1 MEYIYHFN
9 NLFKEPLICDKFAVY
24 QVGELMASGS
34 TIVTDH
40 FQYCYEI
47 TYVVSGRGESVT
59 DGIAS
64 PLSGGDCYLSFT
76 DEWHRISSDKQ
87 DPLRYRFAGFTSEDP
102 QIIAVFNELKRLFP
116 SPGDRKIYCPE
127 CEELFLKL
135 LGEMNFSEL
144 GGLYIGALLTELLLT
159 IMRARKN
166 LRPGENAAIPAGRD
180 MLAYRISFY
189 VENNI
194 FKIKSLNELTDVF
207 HFSYQYISAVFYKVT
222 GTPLHVFFISEKIK
236 AAKHLLESGRYTVT
250 KIAEMLNYSCT
261 HVFSR
266 MFKKYTGITPKK
278 YALQHSATDCLNFG
292 DSKEPP
298 DREES
303 GGANKT
309 N

>member
-1 MEYIYHFN
+1 MDYVYHFN

-116 SPGDRKIYCPE
+116 SPADRKIYCPE

-135 LGEMNFSEL
+135 LGEMNFSEH
-144 GGLYIGALLTELLLT
+144 GGLYIGALVTELLLT
-159 IMRARKN
+159 ILRARKN
-166 LRPGENAAIPAGRD
+166 LRH
-180 MLAYRISFY
+180 
-189 VENNI
+189 
-194 FKIKSLNELTDVF
+194 ELTDVF

-222 GTPLHVFFISEKIK
+222 GTPLHLFFISEKIK
-236 AAKHLLESGRYTVT
+236 AAKHLLETGRYTVT

-266 MFKKYTGITPKK
+266 TFKKYTGITPKK
-278 YALQHSATDCLNFG
+278 YALQYSATDCLNFG

-298 DREES
+298 EREES

>member
-9 NLFKEPLICDKFAVY
+9 NLFKEPIICDKFAVY

-116 SPGDRKIYCPE
+116 SPGDRKIHCPE
-127 CEELFLKL
+127 CEELFW
-135 LGEMNFSEL
+135 
-144 GGLYIGALLTELLLT
+144 
-159 IMRARKN
+159 
-166 LRPGENAAIPAGRD
+166 
-180 MLAYRISFY
+180 
-189 VENNI
+189 
-194 FKIKSLNELTDVF
+194 
-207 HFSYQYISAVFYKVT
+207 
-222 GTPLHVFFISEKIK
+222 EK
-236 AAKHLLESGRYTVT
+236 
-250 KIAEMLNYSCT
+250 
-261 HVFSR
+261 
-266 MFKKYTGITPKK
+266 
-278 YALQHSATDCLNFG
+278 
-292 DSKEPP
+292 
-298 DREES
+298 
-303 GGANKT
+303 
-309 N
+309 